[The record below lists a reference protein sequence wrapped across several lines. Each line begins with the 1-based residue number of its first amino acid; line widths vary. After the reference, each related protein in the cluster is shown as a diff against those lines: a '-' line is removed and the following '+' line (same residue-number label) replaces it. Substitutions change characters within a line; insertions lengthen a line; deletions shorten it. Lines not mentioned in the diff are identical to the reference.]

1 MSRSRQASIIVGL
14 LVLLALSAVGVD
26 AFISR
31 GRIHRG
37 VTALGVQLGGLAPV
51 EAETRLSQ
59 EAARRLNRGLT
70 LAGGDAAPGFT
81 TIITAAD
88 AGVHIDVATTAV
100 RAMEVGRSGPLFARL
115 IERMRLWASPRDIAT
130 PITIDD
136 APFLSVADELSIVVE
151 HLPVDAE
158 LVVNGGEPKVIAAR
172 EGAKL
177 NREALKHLL
186 MDAVA
191 GGTQDLQVTQ
201 DLPVPVDA
209 ITPKLTTEK
218 ALKALED
225 ASIFFSAPVRL
236 TYRDWVADLTPDDLA
251 QMAQFFPEGVDAG
264 RPLTVDSTTG
274 RELVE
279 QRLAAIETPPVD
291 AEIVPAI
298 DGRSYSVIASKDG
311 VRVNWDTLL
320 RFIDQAALR
329 SAPRH
334 VAVPTETWSPRLTTL
349 DAEMLQSRSVIASFT
364 TYFSPANRARVNNI
378 AQVATTLDGRVI
390 RPGETFSFNEAVGPR
405 TQAAGYDEAP
415 VIDNGVLV
423 PGVGGGICQV
433 STTLFNAVLLAGL
446 PVVERWPHAL
456 FLERYPVGRDAT
468 VSYGSQDF
476 RFRNDSDSVL
486 LLNVV
491 AADDFVEVKLS
502 GVAFAR
508 RVELSTS
515 PIRDVV
521 PPRSSPTYPRILVDP
536 ALAPGQRD
544 DLEPGIEGCSVSV
557 RRSVHGP
564 DGQLLFTDE
573 FESVYQPKDWIV
585 RVGG

>member
-70 LAGGDAAPGFT
+70 LVGGDAAPGFT

-115 IERMRLWASPRDIAT
+115 IERMRLCASPRDIAT

-320 RFIDQAALR
+320 RLIDQAALR

-378 AQVATTLDGRVI
+378 AQVAATLDGRVI

>member
-1 MSRSRQASIIVGL
+1 MSRGRQASIIVGL

-59 EAARRLNRGLT
+59 EAARRLNRRLT
-70 LAGGDAAPGFT
+70 LVGGDAAPAFT

-100 RAMEVGRSGPLFARL
+100 RAMEVGRSGSLCARL
-115 IERMRLWASPRDIAT
+115 IERMRLWISPRDIAT

-172 EGAKL
+172 KGARL

-191 GGTQDLQVTQ
+191 GGTRDLQVTQ
-201 DLPVPVDA
+201 DLQVPVDA
-209 ITPKLTTEK
+209 IAPKLTTEK

-291 AEIVPAI
+291 AEIVPAV
-298 DGRSYSVIASKDG
+298 DRRSYSVIASKDG

-320 RFIDQAALR
+320 RLIDQAALR

-334 VAVPTETWSPRLTTL
+334 VAVPTETWAPRLTTL

-378 AQVATTLDGRVI
+378 AQVAATLDGRVI
-390 RPGETFSFNEAVGPR
+390 RPGEIFSFNEAVGPR

-544 DLEPGIEGCSVSV
+544 ELEPGIEGRSVSV

>member
-70 LAGGDAAPGFT
+70 LVGGDAAPGFT

-115 IERMRLWASPRDIAT
+115 IERMRLCASPRDIAT

-291 AEIVPAI
+291 AEIVPAV

-378 AQVATTLDGRVI
+378 AQVAATLDGRVI

>member
-70 LAGGDAAPGFT
+70 LVGGDAAPGFT

-115 IERMRLWASPRDIAT
+115 IERMRLCASPRDIAT

-291 AEIVPAI
+291 AEIVPAV

-320 RFIDQAALR
+320 RLIDQAALR

-334 VAVPTETWSPRLTTL
+334 VAVPTETWAPRLTTL

-378 AQVATTLDGRVI
+378 AQVAATLDGRVI

>member
-191 GGTQDLQVTQ
+191 GGTRDLQVTQ
-201 DLPVPVDA
+201 DLQVPVDA
-209 ITPKLTTEK
+209 IAPKLTTEK

-291 AEIVPAI
+291 AEIVPSV

-320 RFIDQAALR
+320 RLIDQAALR

-334 VAVPTETWSPRLTTL
+334 VAVPTETWAPRLTTL

-544 DLEPGIEGCSVSV
+544 DLEPGIEGRSVSV

>member
-1 MSRSRQASIIVGL
+1 M
-14 LVLLALSAVGVD
+14 
-26 AFISR
+26 
-31 GRIHRG
+31 
-37 VTALGVQLGGLAPV
+37 
-51 EAETRLSQ
+51 
-59 EAARRLNRGLT
+59 
-70 LAGGDAAPGFT
+70 
-81 TIITAAD
+81 
-88 AGVHIDVATTAV
+88 HIDVATTAV

-191 GGTQDLQVTQ
+191 GGTRDLQVTQ
-201 DLPVPVDA
+201 DLQVPVDA

-291 AEIVPAI
+291 AEIVPSV

-320 RFIDQAALR
+320 RLIDQAALR

-334 VAVPTETWSPRLTTL
+334 VAVPTETWAPRLTTL

-544 DLEPGIEGCSVSV
+544 DLEPGIEGRSVSV

>member
-70 LAGGDAAPGFT
+70 LVGGDAAPGFT

-115 IERMRLWASPRDIAT
+115 IERMRLCASPRDIAT

-378 AQVATTLDGRVI
+378 AQVAATLDGRVI

>member
-1 MSRSRQASIIVGL
+1 MSRGRQASIIVGL

-59 EAARRLNRGLT
+59 EAARRLNRRLT
-70 LAGGDAAPGFT
+70 LVGGDAAPAFT

-100 RAMEVGRSGPLFARL
+100 RAMEVGRSGSLFARL
-115 IERMRLWASPRDIAT
+115 IERMRLWISPRDIAT

-136 APFLSVADELSIVVE
+136 APFLSVADVLSIVVE

-172 EGAKL
+172 KGARL

-191 GGTQDLQVTQ
+191 GGTRDLQVTQ
-201 DLPVPVDA
+201 DLQVPVDA
-209 ITPKLTTEK
+209 IAPKLTTEK

-291 AEIVPAI
+291 AEIVPAV

-320 RFIDQAALR
+320 RLIDQAALR

-334 VAVPTETWSPRLTTL
+334 VAVPTETWAPRLTTL

-378 AQVATTLDGRVI
+378 AQVAATLDGRVI

-423 PGVGGGICQV
+423 PGVGRGDLPGLDHALQRRTARRSARGGALASRLV
-433 STTLFNAVLLAGL
+433 PGTLPSGARRHGVVWVAGL
-446 PVVERWPHAL
+446 QVPQRQRFGASPECS
-456 FLERYPVGRDAT
+456 GR
-468 VSYGSQDF
+468 
-476 RFRNDSDSVL
+476 R
-486 LLNVV
+486 
-491 AADDFVEVKLS
+491 
-502 GVAFAR
+502 
-508 RVELSTS
+508 
-515 PIRDVV
+515 
-521 PPRSSPTYPRILVDP
+521 
-536 ALAPGQRD
+536 
-544 DLEPGIEGCSVSV
+544 
-557 RRSVHGP
+557 
-564 DGQLLFTDE
+564 
-573 FESVYQPKDWIV
+573 
-585 RVGG
+585 

>member
-1 MSRSRQASIIVGL
+1 M
-14 LVLLALSAVGVD
+14 LALSAVGVD

-70 LAGGDAAPGFT
+70 LVGGDAAPGFT

-115 IERMRLWASPRDIAT
+115 IERMRLCASPRDIAT

-320 RFIDQAALR
+320 RLIDQAALR

-378 AQVATTLDGRVI
+378 AQVAATLDGRVI

-544 DLEPGIEGCSVSV
+544 DLEPGIEGRSVSV

>member
-1 MSRSRQASIIVGL
+1 MSRGRQASIIVGL

-59 EAARRLNRGLT
+59 EAARRLNRRLT
-70 LAGGDAAPGFT
+70 LVGGDAAPAFT

-100 RAMEVGRSGPLFARL
+100 RAMEVGRSGSLFARL
-115 IERMRLWASPRDIAT
+115 IERMRLWISPRDIAT

-136 APFLSVADELSIVVE
+136 APFLSVADVLSIVVE

-172 EGAKL
+172 KGARL

-191 GGTQDLQVTQ
+191 GGTRDLQVTQ
-201 DLPVPVDA
+201 DLQVPVDA
-209 ITPKLTTEK
+209 IAPKLTTEK

-291 AEIVPAI
+291 AEIVPAV

-320 RFIDQAALR
+320 RLIDQAALR

-334 VAVPTETWSPRLTTL
+334 VAVPTETWAPRLTTL

-378 AQVATTLDGRVI
+378 AQVAATLDGRVI

-544 DLEPGIEGCSVSV
+544 ELEPGIEGRSVSV

>member
-1 MSRSRQASIIVGL
+1 MSRGRQASIIVGL

-59 EAARRLNRGLT
+59 EAARRLNRRLT
-70 LAGGDAAPGFT
+70 LVGGDAAPAFT

-100 RAMEVGRSGPLFARL
+100 RAMEVGRSGSLFARL
-115 IERMRLWASPRDIAT
+115 IERMRLWISPRDIAT

-136 APFLSVADELSIVVE
+136 APFLSVADVLSIVVE

-172 EGAKL
+172 KGARL

-191 GGTQDLQVTQ
+191 GGTRDLQVTQ
-201 DLPVPVDA
+201 DLQVPVDA
-209 ITPKLTTEK
+209 IAPKLTTEK

-291 AEIVPAI
+291 AEIVPSV

-320 RFIDQAALR
+320 RLIDQAALR

-334 VAVPTETWSPRLTTL
+334 VAVPTETWAPRLTTL

-378 AQVATTLDGRVI
+378 AQVAATLDGRVI

-544 DLEPGIEGCSVSV
+544 ELEPGIEGRSVSV

>member
-70 LAGGDAAPGFT
+70 LVGGDAAPGFT

-291 AEIVPAI
+291 AEIVPAV

-334 VAVPTETWSPRLTTL
+334 VAVPTETWAPRLTTL

-378 AQVATTLDGRVI
+378 AQVAATLDGRVI